1 MVSKN
6 VLVTGGS
13 GFIGSFLVDELVNRG
28 YNVTILDLDEPKFG
42 LYKQAR
48 FIKGS
53 VTSEDDINR
62 AVNNQE
68 FVFHLAG
75 LLGTHELV
83 ERAYEATMVNI
94 GGSIRILDGC
104 RKFGAKLIS
113 ISKPNCW
120 VNPYTI
126 TKIAV
131 EGYVEMYRREFGV
144 ESAIVKWFNVY
155 GGRQPLFEGKG
166 YRKAVPTWI
175 VNALGK
181 HPLEIYGNGEQ
192 TMDLI
197 YTADVI
203 EATLTVVDHWGMAQ
217 GQTFEVGSGE
227 EVSANRLA
235 EIIKKQTKSDSGIVH
250 VPMRPG
256 ETENTRIKADLERM
270 ATLGWMPSTSLD
282 EGIRQTIEWYQLHP
296 LFK

>member
-94 GGSIRILDGC
+94 GD
-104 RKFGAKLIS
+104 RKS
-113 ISKPNCW
+113 
-120 VNPYTI
+120 
-126 TKIAV
+126 
-131 EGYVEMYRREFGV
+131 
-144 ESAIVKWFNVY
+144 
-155 GGRQPLFEGKG
+155 
-166 YRKAVPTWI
+166 
-175 VNALGK
+175 
-181 HPLEIYGNGEQ
+181 
-192 TMDLI
+192 
-197 YTADVI
+197 
-203 EATLTVVDHWGMAQ
+203 VV
-217 GQTFEVGSGE
+217 
-227 EVSANRLA
+227 
-235 EIIKKQTKSDSGIVH
+235 
-250 VPMRPG
+250 
-256 ETENTRIKADLERM
+256 
-270 ATLGWMPSTSLD
+270 
-282 EGIRQTIEWYQLHP
+282 
-296 LFK
+296 